1 MYIFNHITYL
11 LDRVTCFNNKLFQ
24 RYTQIRQWLL
34 QFYIYICIKEKIM
47 APFKIQ
53 MENSRST
60 EKWCLLLLHYSGL
73 YCEYERKKTSFFML
87 LRVPNHHSI
96 QTLHKKDFFT

>member
-1 MYIFNHITYL
+1 
-11 LDRVTCFNNKLFQ
+11 
-24 RYTQIRQWLL
+24 
-34 QFYIYICIKEKIM
+34 M

-53 MENSRST
+53 MENSRNT
-60 EKWCLLLLHYSGL
+60 EKWCLLLSHYGGL
-73 YCEYERKKTSFFML
+73 YCEYKRKKTSFFML